1 VAAPPVG
8 GAQSLAVS
16 CAPACYVNSA
26 GTTSA
31 GPDGVPGR
39 ALVVAAAV
47 IYFGGSPRA
56 GLSPGG

>member
-1 VAAPPVG
+1 
-8 GAQSLAVS
+8 LAVS